1 MRQCEHGCNGCE
13 NCTDYEGTNPMT
25 TRNVPEALRLADEL
39 IEQATSHLELAHCC
53 DCRPEDTVNWSH
65 YMQCGK
71 AAAELRRLQAEVE
84 ALRGGWIPVTERLP
98 DLHVDVLAGYWY
110 QNNWLKGKPW
120 MFSFGICLM
129 YEEPNDPCFPQGKR
143 WKTHGCSHND
153 IKHWMPLPT
162 PPAQDIPKEDI
173 Q

>member
-1 MRQCEHGCNGCE
+1 MVVLEVSALSKLRHLYKNMVSGGVKDASEAKRIA
-13 NCTDYEGTNPMT
+13 EGLLSP
-25 TRNVPEALRLADEL
+25 AIAD
-39 IEQATSHLELAHCC
+39 IESLH
-53 DCRPEDTVNWSH
+53 
-65 YMQCGK
+65 
-71 AAAELRRLQAEVE
+71 AEVE